1 MNNNTVHENDML
13 SFSAYLHKR
22 KMELKG
28 LPERS
33 IEEKA
38 AYEWKSLPFEEKIR
52 YYKKI
57 EDEGFIERRPESDEL

>member
-1 MNNNTVHENDML
+1 MNSNTVHENDML

-22 KMELKG
+22 KLELKG
-28 LPERS
+28 LPEKS

-38 AYEWKSLPFEEKIR
+38 SYEWQSFPMDEKMR

-57 EDEGFIERRPESDEL
+57 EDQGIPERRGNDQL